1 MQKKTDEQLGR
12 LLTHEIVSMI
22 QDKSLKDADVGLL
35 IRAIIGFKT
44 IKQGYL
50 ASFANS
56 LKSGFIEE
64 NRKYIDGINKRR
76 ERNRN
81 AEARRR
87 EKVAQVDENTHM
99 SAHVRPC
106 PCKEKRKEKKYIP
119 LPPKGGKGE
128 NVPSAV
134 SPDDLMREAR
144 PCDGKNWAAEIAAE
158 IENWY
163 PYEVNHDG
171 LKKILMSKFKKN
183 LARALDDGIAAWRKS
198 GAWDEKRFV
207 PPDIVKW
214 IKLERFLDEPPQK
227 KSSAARADGGRGPA
241 ASDADAT
248 MRMIMSDGMDDGM

>member
-1 MQKKTDEQLGR
+1 MKKKTDEELGI
-12 LLTHEIVSMI
+12 LLTREM
-22 QDKSLKDADVGLL
+22 QTMMFDKNLKAEQKVQIFCAVVGDE
-35 IRAIIGFKT
+35 K
-44 IKQGYL
+44 IKDPVL
-50 ASFANS
+50 ASYANA
-56 LKSGFIEE
+56 LKTGYEHSNSARIASI
-64 NRKYIDGINKRR
+64 YARR
-76 ERNRN
+76 ERQKEYQRN
-81 AEARRR
+81 IRASTEIDGDIRALPI
-87 EKVAQVDENTHM
+87 KGNG
-99 SAHVRPC
+99 
-106 PCKEKRKEKKYIP
+106 KGKGNIP

-144 PCDGKNWAAEIAAE
+144 PFDEKTWAAEIAAE

-227 KSSAARADGGRGPA
+227 KSSAARADGGRALA
-241 ASDADAT
+241 APSADAT
-248 MRMIMSDGMDDGM
+248 MRMIESEGEEE

>member
-1 MQKKTDEQLGR
+1 MLKKTDEQLGR

-64 NRKYIDGINKRR
+64 NRKYIEGINKRR
-76 ERNRN
+76 ERNRK
-81 AEARRR
+81 AEANRR
-87 EKVAQVDENTHM
+87 ELANSARDDRPT
-99 SAHVRPC
+99 SAHVRTC
-106 PCKEKRKEKKYIP
+106 PCKEKGKEKNNIP
-119 LPPKGGKGE
+119 LPPKGGKGG

-134 SPDDLMREAR
+134 SPDDLLKETRLGDCE
-144 PCDGKNWAAEIAAE
+144 KWAWNITNEIAL
-158 IENWY
+158 WY
-163 PYEVNHDG
+163 PYEVNPEG
-171 LKKILMSKFKKN
+171 LKKILMVKFKKN
-183 LARALDDGIAAWRKS
+183 LARALENGIAAWRKS

-227 KSSAARADGGRGPA
+227 KSPAARADGGRALA
-241 ASDADAT
+241 APSADAT
-248 MRMIMSDGMDDGM
+248 MRMIESEGEEE

>member
-1 MQKKTDEQLGR
+1 MLKKTDEQLGR

-64 NRKYIDGINKRR
+64 NRKYIEGINKRR
-76 ERNRN
+76 ERNRK
-81 AEARRR
+81 AEANRR
-87 EKVAQVDENTHM
+87 ELANSARDDRPT
-99 SAHVRPC
+99 SAHVRTC
-106 PCKEKRKEKKYIP
+106 PCKEKGKEKNNIP

-144 PCDGKNWAAEIAAE
+144 PFDAKTWAAEIAAE

-171 LKKILMSKFKKN
+171 LKKVLIAKFKKD
-183 LARALDDGIAAWRKS
+183 LARALDDGIAAWLDS
-198 GAWDEKRFV
+198 GAWDEKRFI

-214 IKLERFLDEPPQK
+214 IKLERFLDKPPQK
-227 KSSAARADGGRGPA
+227 KSSAARADGGRALA
-241 ASDADAT
+241 APSADAT
-248 MRMIMSDGMDDGM
+248 MRMIESDGIDDGM